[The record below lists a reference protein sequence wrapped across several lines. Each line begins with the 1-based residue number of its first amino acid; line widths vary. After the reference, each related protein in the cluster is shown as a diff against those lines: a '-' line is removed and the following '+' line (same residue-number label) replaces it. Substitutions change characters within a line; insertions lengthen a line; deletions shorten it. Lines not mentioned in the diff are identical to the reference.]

1 MSRKTSLHVA
11 TRQSRLLQPC
21 GSTISSVVLS
31 GCSGRKEITAEL
43 HPGYSIIWLGS
54 HTPNSPNSLLAL
66 TKHICLHSC
75 TSACTSCPVPRKRG
89 KLNRVQHNNFLLHL
103 TNFLF
108 SFWHQHLTL
117 ACSGSYFGWKSNSHS
132 ASSLPCPQD
141 MCTHGPLGYKTYK
154 GRDLICSIHQLL
166 LAPCPKFECLNKIS
180 LNELRNLLSFMT
192 LSNKTITNT
201 SVKLLKT
208 PQTSAETFT

>member
-1 MSRKTSLHVA
+1 MGYDRLCCRKYTVILELDITKCVMFSYRIHYLLGWMSRKTSLHVA

-54 HTPNSPNSLLAL
+54 HTPISPYSLLAL

-89 KLNRVQHNNFLLHL
+89 KLNRVQHKNFLLHL

-108 SFWHQHLTL
+108 SFWH
-117 ACSGSYFGWKSNSHS
+117 
-132 ASSLPCPQD
+132 
-141 MCTHGPLGYKTYK
+141 
-154 GRDLICSIHQLL
+154 
-166 LAPCPKFECLNKIS
+166 
-180 LNELRNLLSFMT
+180 
-192 LSNKTITNT
+192 
-201 SVKLLKT
+201 
-208 PQTSAETFT
+208 